1 MNEDVTFYITRHG
14 ETLFNLLE
22 KSQGWCDTPLTQKG
36 INVAELLAKGLRH
49 IKFSA
54 AYSSDSGRAIE
65 TAKIILSVNDFQPI
79 KLQQDK
85 RLREWSFGSLEA
97 ITNKDFTQILAQG
110 LGSGVGMRELN
121 SQLASIPQIIVN
133 ADTTGWAE
141 DFQQITNRIRSVL
154 TDIAH
159 DVLSKGGGNVLI
171 VTHAFLIKTIVYC
184 FAQER
189 MYEIEKINNGSITN
203 IIFHDGLFKI
213 TSVNDTHYFEQG
225 DLTSCPSK

>member
-1 MNEDVTFYITRHG
+1 
-14 ETLFNLLE
+14 
-22 KSQGWCDTPLTQKG
+22 
-36 INVAELLAKGLRH
+36 
-49 IKFSA
+49 
-54 AYSSDSGRAIE
+54 
-65 TAKIILSVNDFQPI
+65 
-79 KLQQDK
+79 
-85 RLREWSFGSLEA
+85 
-97 ITNKDFTQILAQG
+97 
-110 LGSGVGMRELN
+110 MRELN
-121 SQLASIPQIIVN
+121 RQLASIPQIIVN

>member
-1 MNEDVTFYITRHG
+1 M
-14 ETLFNLLE
+14 
-22 KSQGWCDTPLTQKG
+22 
-36 INVAELLAKGLRH
+36 
-49 IKFSA
+49 
-54 AYSSDSGRAIE
+54 
-65 TAKIILSVNDFQPI
+65 
-79 KLQQDK
+79 
-85 RLREWSFGSLEA
+85 REWSFGSLEA

-121 SQLASIPQIIVN
+121 RQLASIPQIIVN

-184 FAQER
+184 LHKNACMKLKKLIMAALQ
-189 MYEIEKINNGSITN
+189 I
-203 IIFHDGLFKI
+203 L
-213 TSVNDTHYFEQG
+213 YFMMG
-225 DLTSCPSK
+225 FSK